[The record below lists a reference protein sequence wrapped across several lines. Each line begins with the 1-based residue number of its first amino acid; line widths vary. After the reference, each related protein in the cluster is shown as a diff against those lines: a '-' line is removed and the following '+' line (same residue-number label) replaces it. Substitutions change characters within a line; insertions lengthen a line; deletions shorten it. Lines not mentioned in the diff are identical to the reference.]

1 MKYNRLFFIL
11 PCFLFWTA
19 CSGENLTNTDD
30 ETEGTGDQDEVV
42 LDTVEFRGLVYLDS
56 PSIEGH
62 LGGSERIVRQKMEK
76 LFNDVTLYWNNCGK
90 GRLNFYY
97 RYVLGDIIPYDC
109 GSNDPDLNKMVYNDP
124 MDFSKYDFV
133 ILFDALQDKTDDRG
147 SGGAHG
153 GGSDSRSVIT
163 VIAEKN
169 KPKDIFDETTRNTL
183 THELGHYRGVTD
195 VYQYIIEAE
204 DNPVSHEKFDTYKCI
219 MNWAAAGE
227 WCDYAVNCMNLA
239 GDAKRIGIE
248 FPDFFNSLYPKS
260 MEFDVTVGGKPER
273 GIMIELYPSRAGAS
287 DHPRDIYSVALVSGK
302 TNSDG
307 KWILSDFKNY
317 IVPNKDKHPEINIPP
332 SLSYGRCF
340 GFLAKVSY
348 GTSVKYKWMS
358 EIDIQMV
365 TFEGKD
371 SYIVNIDF

>member
-1 MKYNRLFFIL
+1 MKFNRLFFIL

-30 ETEGTGDQDEVV
+30 ETEGTGNQDEVV

-163 VIAEKN
+163 VIAEK
-169 KPKDIFDETTRNTL
+169 K
-183 THELGHYRGVTD
+183 
-195 VYQYIIEAE
+195 
-204 DNPVSHEKFDTYKCI
+204 
-219 MNWAAAGE
+219 
-227 WCDYAVNCMNLA
+227 
-239 GDAKRIGIE
+239 
-248 FPDFFNSLYPKS
+248 
-260 MEFDVTVGGKPER
+260 
-273 GIMIELYPSRAGAS
+273 
-287 DHPRDIYSVALVSGK
+287 
-302 TNSDG
+302 
-307 KWILSDFKNY
+307 IL
-317 IVPNKDKHPEINIPP
+317 
-332 SLSYGRCF
+332 
-340 GFLAKVSY
+340 
-348 GTSVKYKWMS
+348 
-358 EIDIQMV
+358 
-365 TFEGKD
+365 
-371 SYIVNIDF
+371 

>member
-11 PCFLFWTA
+11 PCFLFWAA

-30 ETEGTGDQDEVV
+30 EIEGTGNQDEIV

-133 ILFDALQDKTDDRG
+133 VLFDALQDKTDDRG

-204 DNPVSHEKFDTYKCI
+204 DNPVSYEKFDTYKCI

-227 WCDYAVNCMNLA
+227 WCDYAINCMNLA

-248 FPDFFNSLYPKS
+248 FPDFFNSLYPQS
-260 MEFDVTVGGKPER
+260 MEFDITVGGKPER
-273 GIMIELYPSRAGAS
+273 GVMIELYPSRAGAS
-287 DHPRDIYSVALVSGK
+287 DHPRDIYPVALVSGK

-307 KWILSDFKNY
+307 KWILTDFKNY

-348 GTSVKYKWMS
+348 GTNVIYKWMS

-371 SYIVNIDF
+371 SYVVNIDF